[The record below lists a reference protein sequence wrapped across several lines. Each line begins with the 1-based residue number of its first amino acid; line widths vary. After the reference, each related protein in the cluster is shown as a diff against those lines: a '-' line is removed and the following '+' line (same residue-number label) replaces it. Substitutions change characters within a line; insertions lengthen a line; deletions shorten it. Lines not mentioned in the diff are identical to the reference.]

1 MNRGGNDRRTTKEL
15 VSLFEA
21 FQAEGGWLDEN
32 TLKELLDYG
41 EPLIPKLEQ
50 IIEAAIAKSR
60 TMDEKAPAQDSNW
73 IASVQALYLLAHL
86 NARDSFDLVLDF
98 LAQKQEKLHH
108 WLPDIVS
115 DDVWEVLYLLGQEQ
129 VEKLHQFVL
138 DTKAN
143 EFSRLSA
150 CTALIQIAL
159 NNPSKKERIA
169 QIFSELLAKKQDP
182 DFVGM
187 VIAELM
193 DLKETSLQP
202 VILDA
207 LQRHRVWSGIIS
219 AEEVK
224 TCYRN
229 KRVRKLTPLDIFERI
244 RHFKQISHYTSSP
257 SRLPR
262 QRNRLHDLEK
272 LL

>member
-1 MNRGGNDRRTTKEL
+1 MNRGGNDRRTQEL
-15 VSLFEA
+15 VSFFEA
-21 FQAEGGWLDEN
+21 FQEAGSWLDESR
-32 TLKELLDYG
+32 LSELLGYG
-41 EPLIPKLEQ
+41 ETIIPNLEQ
-50 IIEAAIAKSR
+50 VIEAAIAKSK
-60 TMDEKAPAQDSNW
+60 TMDIKAPPQDSNW

-98 LAQKQEKLHH
+98 LAQKQEKLNH

-115 DDVWEVLYLLGQEQ
+115 DDVWEVLYLLGREQ
-129 VEKLHQFVL
+129 VDKLHRFVL

-159 NNPSKKERIA
+159 NNPSKKEHIA
-169 QIFSELLAKKQDP
+169 EIFSELLRKNQDS
-182 DFVGM
+182 DFVGL

-193 DLKETSLQP
+193 DLKEKSLKP
-202 VILDA
+202 LILEA
-207 LQRHRVWSGIIS
+207 LQRHHVWSGIIS
-219 AEEVK
+219 AEEVNA
-224 TCYRN
+224 CYRN
-229 KRVRKLTPLDIFERI
+229 KQVRRMTPLDIFERI
-244 RHFKQISHYTSSP
+244 RHFKQMSHYSSP
-257 SRLPR
+257 SSRLPR